1 MIDASS
7 PARARLTSRRPAQNE
22 TAWLLAVAAAFLFVH
37 VVALTILQRAFAAHT
52 AAGQSAISELCD

>member
-22 TAWLLAVAAAFLFVH
+22 TAWLLAVAAAFLIVH
-37 VVALTILQRAFAAHT
+37 IAALTICGHAS
-52 AAGQSAISELCD
+52 AGRTPPGQLALSLDCD